1 MQSNTTS
8 RRCDEAISAFDLLDH
23 PFYRAWSDGTLQVA
37 ALRDYAR
44 DYGAFIA
51 AIDGGWRTLGEA
63 QIAEH
68 EVAHARLWERSFA
81 ASLGTA
87 VASDAPQTEQAA
99 ALLATTRELFA
110 AAPSAIGA
118 LYAFE
123 AQQPKTANSK
133 LAGLKSHYAALPAAC
148 AEYFELHSGD
158 YDETTLLV
166 ERMGAMSEADS
177 DQAVAACRQMS
188 RALYQAL
195 SGIHAP
201 YAQACE

>member
-1 MQSNTTS
+1 MQTNTTS
-8 RRCDEAISAFDLLDH
+8 RRCDHAISTFDLLDH
-23 PFYRAWSDGTLQVA
+23 PFYRAWSDGTLAVA

-63 QIAEH
+63 QIADH
-68 EVAHARLWERSFA
+68 EVAHARLWEETFA
-81 ASLGTA
+81 AALGTR
-87 VASDAPQTEQAA
+87 VVNDAPQTPPAA
-99 ALLATTRELFA
+99 ALLATTRDLFA
-110 AAPSAIGA
+110 AAPSATGA

-133 LAGLKSHYAALPAAC
+133 LLGLKSHYAALPAAC
-148 AEYFELHSGD
+148 GEYFELHSGD

-166 ERMGAMSEADS
+166 ERMGAMNEADS
-177 DQAVAACRQMS
+177 NQAVAACRQMS
-188 RALYQAL
+188 QALYEAL
-195 SGIHAP
+195 SAIHAP